1 MINKKMFENRTIS
14 SRITRYTSI
23 TKSKNLIV
31 WCKKPLD
38 EIMKKCG
45 VYKIILKNVTLL
57 TNTKVK
63 VSTNVNNVVQM
74 FIFPYVIFQNP
85 PFFIDRSVDWR
96 KKYKSVLENVFE
108 VPMIEEY
115 DHRHQLYVFYFSI
128 FMPSFHLFPVGL
140 FLLRSNLYIT
150 NHQ

>member
-1 MINKKMFENRTIS
+1 MFENRTIS

-57 TNTKVK
+57 TNNKVK

-96 KKYKSVLENVFE
+96 KKYKSVLENVLRFRWLKN
-108 VPMIEEY
+108 MTTDTSCMY
-115 DHRHQLYVFYFSI
+115 FTFQYSCHRFTYF
-128 FMPSFHLFPVGL
+128 
-140 FLLRSNLYIT
+140 
-150 NHQ
+150 Q